1 MIDSGINFFSCD
13 LFSGKKNFVQDF
25 LEKVSGEKR
34 LWEQINMENGL
45 EKWWKSAQKIMLVTS
60 AKQTSNR
67 NRTL

>member
-1 MIDSGINFFSCD
+1 VIDSGINFFSCD
-13 LFSGKKNFVQDF
+13 LFSGKKKFVQDF